1 MKPQR
6 LRALW
11 LRWVLANAFAEMIG
25 LGLTFIVIGAGLTW
39 LQTLG
44 GTLSILAG
52 FVFAIVSGIFEA
64 TLVGWGQWWAMHP
77 WFPAIRRFDWW
88 RATTIGALA
97 AYFLGYLPST
107 IMDLG
112 AEASS
117 AAPVAEPPQIIVL
130 LLAAGMGLVGGA
142 VLSFAQWLVLR
153 KQVQR
158 AGIWIPA
165 NMLAWMLGM
174 PLIFWGI
181 DLIQRLDSKP
191 QMVIIMAGV
200 LFVVGLI
207 VGAVHGLGLVHLARQ
222 DEAAELIYGES

>member
-11 LRWVLANAFAEMIG
+11 LRWVLANAFAEMFG
-25 LGLTFIVIGAGLTW
+25 LGLTFVVIGAGLTW

-64 TLVGWGQWWAMHP
+64 TLVGWGQWWAMRP

-117 AAPVAEPPQIIVL
+117 AVPVAEPPQVIVL
-130 LLAAGMGLVGGA
+130 LLAAGMGLAGGA

-181 DLIQRLDSKP
+181 DLIQRLRFKTP
-191 QMVIIMAGV
+191 NGNHNGRCVICCRINCRRSPWVGIGSPGTAG
-200 LFVVGLI
+200 
-207 VGAVHGLGLVHLARQ
+207 
-222 DEAAELIYGES
+222 